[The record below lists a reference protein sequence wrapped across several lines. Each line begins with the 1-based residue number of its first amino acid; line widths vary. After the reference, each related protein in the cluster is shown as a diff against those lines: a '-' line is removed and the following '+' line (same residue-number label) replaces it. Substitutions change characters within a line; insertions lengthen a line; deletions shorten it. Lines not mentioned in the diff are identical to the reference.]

1 MMQAQVILEVKVTEK
16 EAEMRIS
23 SKLA

>member
-1 MMQAQVILEVKVTEK
+1 MQAQVILEVKVTEK